1 MASLT
6 PGILLKLLQHLDD
19 QDIKVAGEHRSALLQ
34 VISIVPSLDDD
45 PWKSRGF
52 YLRVSD
58 SHHSA
63 YVSVSEKDVELILT
77 DKIQLGQF
85 IHVTRI
91 DSGSPVPVLRGIK
104 PVPKRRPCVG
114 DPKDL
119 ISSDFLSVKNRPDP
133 KKGKKNGEV
142 KRVECIKSTRHSIG
156 NGKVEGLEI
165 RRLSLDSVRRGWD
178 RSPSEKN
185 GTGATPRSKSK
196 NGLTGSGLDSL
207 PSVKKPSL
215 DKVSTPRHSTAC
227 ISQLKSKN
235 NIVSPR
241 LVSKPNRKNQELIVS
256 PRSVSKPSRNDLEL
270 IVSPRSVSVPSRKDP
285 ELIVSPRSVGKPS
298 RKDLELIVS
307 PRSVS
312 KPARKGLE
320 LSQDETLPCN
330 LTKVAL
336 SFKNWSDSSIS
347 WSSLPSA
354 VHDRGKEVTSYRNVA
369 FLAAMH
375 ALEEAAAAEG
385 VIQCMSM
392 FAELCKSLKKVPAGQ
407 LVEQF
412 LNLHENMQ
420 KAAAVTK
427 SLVMGTPEA
436 KGNDRFCLQNLFPE
450 ICHNFTDK
458 NAASWVQ
465 AGIDSDLSNF
475 CLFTKEGGKKGNL
488 DDEKS
493 HYIILENNP
502 KISESEDHL
511 PINKQSNKIN
521 GSSGP
526 DSSGRRS
533 VSKSKQHLPAT
544 RRTNI
549 EREEWPKESGLKG
562 AAKLAEKLLSSS
574 RAWFL
579 NFLEDSLSNGF
590 GLNTVEGNSEIA
602 GLLGQL
608 KRVNQWLDDMVKL
621 GNRVDERVEGLKKKL
636 YRFLLDH
643 VDSSILG
650 GK

>member
-19 QDIKVAGEHRSALLQ
+19 KDTKVAGQHRSALLQ

-63 YVSVSEKDVELILT
+63 YVSVSEQDAELILS

-85 IHVTRI
+85 IHVTRL
-91 DSGSPVPVLRGIK
+91 DSGSPVPVLRGVK

-119 ISSDFLSVKNRPDP
+119 ISSDFLTAKNRPDP
-133 KKGKKNGEV
+133 KKGKKNEV
-142 KRVECIKSTRHSIG
+142 KRVVAVSEDVKSRRKSIG
-156 NGKVEGLEI
+156 NGKVEGLEM

-178 RSPSEKN
+178 RSPSERN
-185 GTGATPRSKSK
+185 GSKSRT
-196 NGLTGSGLDSL
+196 GLSGSDTLS
-207 PSVKKPSL
+207 SVKKPSL
-215 DKVSTPRHSTAC
+215 DKVSTPRRSTAS
-227 ISQLKSKN
+227 ISPLKSKN

-241 LVSKPNRKNQELIVS
+241 SVGKPTRKDLELVS
-256 PRSVSKPSRNDLEL
+256 PRSVSKPT
-270 IVSPRSVSVPSRKDP
+270 
-285 ELIVSPRSVGKPS
+285 

-307 PRSVS
+307 PRSVG
-312 KPARKGLE
+312 KPTRKDLE
-320 LSQDETLPCN
+320 LVSPRSVGKPTRKDLELTQDETLPSN

-336 SFKNWSDSSIS
+336 SFKNWSDSRIS
-347 WSSLPSA
+347 WSSLPST
-354 VHDRGKEVTSYRNVA
+354 VGDLGKEVISHRNVA
-369 FLAAMH
+369 FLSAMQ
-375 ALEEAAAAEG
+375 ALEEAAAAEN

-392 FAELCKSLKKVPAGQ
+392 FAQLCEASKKVPAGQ

-412 LNLHENMQ
+412 LNLHQNMQ

-427 SLVMGTPEA
+427 SLVTRTPEA
-436 KGNDRFCLQNLFPE
+436 KGNDKFCLQNPFPE
-450 ICHNFTDK
+450 ICDNFTNK
-458 NAASWVQ
+458 NAASWIQ
-465 AGIDSDLSNF
+465 AAIDSDLSNF
-475 CLFTKEGGKKGNL
+475 CLLIKEGKKENL
-488 DDEKS
+488 DSEKS

-502 KISESEDHL
+502 KITEAENHS
-511 PINKQSNKIN
+511 PINKQSIKTN
-521 GSSGP
+521 GPSGP

-533 VSKSKQHLPAT
+533 VSRSKQHLPAT

-549 EREEWPKESGLKG
+549 KRKEWSRESGLKE
-562 AAKLAEKLLSSS
+562 AANLAEKLLSSS

-579 NFLEDSLSNGF
+579 NFLEDSLSKGF
-590 GLNTVEGNSEIA
+590 GLNTVEENSEIA

-636 YRFLLDH
+636 YRFLLNH
-643 VDSSILG
+643 IDSTILG